1 MDKSPE
7 VTFIDTSAETKALLA
22 KLSKSALRE
31 SGKVVRKTLRDTVP
45 VRSKRFKNHIA
56 SWVFIDRQTGQP
68 QMQIGF

>member
-45 VRSKRFKNHIA
+45 VRSKRF
-56 SWVFIDRQTGQP
+56 T
-68 QMQIGF
+68 